1 MLSFTE
7 AKGNK
12 ETEYV
17 NLRQSSLKLI
27 HLVSDAE
34 KQTSYLA
41 VQILCGELNAT
52 SQKSSY

>member
-41 VQILCGELNAT
+41 V
-52 SQKSSY
+52 